1 METVIGILLIL
12 SFVGLAIYAAKGGN
26 LTMGMLLIG
35 TIWSVLALLG
45 NILVTNEAFRAAN
58 ESVMS
63 MSWLDIVTKTFQSGP
78 EGWGTLLVNVVFGA
92 WFGQTILQTG
102 IAATIIKK
110 TVELGG
116 DRPTLTCI
124 LLSIA
129 CTLIFSAIYSPG
141 AVIAIAL
148 IVLPIMLSI
157 GISKT
162 MATVAF
168 VGSVGAGMYLN
179 PVIFNQYYAY
189 FTDMQGA
196 GEFTFQRYYP
206 LGITAAIIQLVIL
219 FVVIIFGTRGK
230 KAAYAWAVEAPSENA
245 QAPLISLI
253 TPIVPVLL
261 LLLFKIP
268 IIPGFL
274 IGGFYAYLTT
284 GKMKEGFAAVA
295 NMFSK
300 DFTNGVAET
309 APVVSFLLAVTFLNA
324 ASSLCG
330 PYFNALLGNIIPES
344 QLILTIIF
352 IIIVPFAFFRGPLSL
367 VGSGA
372 ATLAI
377 LKSVGY
383 FSIDF
388 LFPLMVIPT
397 ITITISSCISQS
409 WTAWTLGYTKISI
422 KDFLKI
428 TLPFGWIVCA
438 ILYILNYARV
448 GLF

>member
-1 METVIGILLIL
+1 METVIGVLLIL
-12 SFVGLAIYAAKGGN
+12 SFIGLAIYAAKGGN
-26 LTMGMLLIG
+26 LTIGMILIG
-35 TIWSVLALLG
+35 TTWSILALTG
-45 NILVTNEAFRAAN
+45 NIFVANEAFRAAN
-58 ESVMS
+58 ESIMS
-63 MSWLDIVTKTFQSGP
+63 MSWLDIITKTYQSGP
-78 EGWGTLLVNVVFGA
+78 EGWGTLLVNVMFGA

-124 LLSIA
+124 LLSIG

-148 IVLPIMLSI
+148 IAIPIMLSI

-162 MATVAF
+162 IATVAF

-179 PVIFNQYYAY
+179 PVIFNQYYAFY
-189 FTDMQGA
+189 TDMQGA
-196 GEFTFQRYYP
+196 NNFTFQYYYP
-206 LGITAAIIQLVIL
+206 LGVAAAVIQLIIL
-219 FVVIIFGTRGK
+219 FGIIIVGTRDK
-230 KAAYAWAVEAPSENA
+230 KRYTWAVEAADESA
-245 QAPLISLI
+245 HVPLISLI

-261 LLLFKIP
+261 LLLFDIP

-284 GKMKEGFAAVA
+284 GKMKEGFSAVA
-295 NMFSK
+295 TMFSK

-309 APVVSFLLAVTFLNA
+309 APVVSFLLSVTFLNA

-330 PYFNALLGNIIPES
+330 PYFNALLGNIIPDS
-344 QLILTIIF
+344 MLTLTIIF
-352 IIIVPFAFFRGPLSL
+352 ILIVPFAFFRGPLSL

-383 FSIDF
+383 FSLDF
-388 LFPLMVIPT
+388 LYPLMVIPT

-409 WTAWTLGYTKISI
+409 WTAWTLGYTKVSI
-422 KDFLKI
+422 RDFLKI
-428 TLPFGWIVCA
+428 TVPFGWSVCA
-438 ILYILNYARV
+438 ILYILNFARV
-448 GLF
+448 ALF